1 MSFSLKTRQESI
13 NYLKNHSVD
22 VLIIG
27 GGITGAGLALQTAAS
42 GMTTAL
48 VEMQD
53 FAEGTSSRSTKLVH
67 GGIRYLK
74 TFDVEVVSD
83 TVSERA
89 NVQKIA
95 PHIPKPNPM
104 LLPIYD
110 EPNNTF
116 SLFSLKVAMDL
127 YDNLAHVTG
136 TKYENRVL
144 TKEEVLEVSPH
155 LNQDKLLGG
164 GIYLDFKN
172 NDARLVIENIKKAHE
187 DGAHLLSKTKVI
199 GLIYDDHHKISGVHV
214 EDVLTGETYDIHAD
228 VVVNTTGP
236 WSDTI
241 RGLSKDQTV
250 TNQMRPTKGV
260 HLVVDYDKL
269 PVTQPVY
276 FDTGLSDGR
285 MVFVIPRENKTYFGT
300 TDTDYTGDLMHPTVT
315 QEDVDYLLK
324 VVNNRFPKRDI
335 TLEDIEAS
343 WAGLRPLL
351 SGNAGSDYNGGSKAS
366 LSDESLEL
374 VIQSVKDFESGI
386 GSKESIEQTIK
397 KAKTSSGE
405 KEVSASSVSRG
416 SSLDVT
422 KDGLVTLAGGKITD
436 YRLMAEGA
444 LNLIASILKENFGR
458 EYHLVDSKCYPVSG
472 GEFDPTKVE
481 EMTEVFTKL
490 AIEQGLSNEEAS
502 DLANLYGANINKV
515 LSYDKVDFMGLTK
528 AESMSLMY
536 ALEEEMTLTPVDY
549 VLRRTNYLLF
559 KRDRLEKIKEA
570 IINAMSQYFE
580 WTQEEVSNYTKEL
593 DNAMSESFL
602 SDLKI
607 EG

>member
-13 NYLKNHSVD
+13 NYLKNHPVD

-42 GMTTAL
+42 GMSTAL

-199 GLIYDDHHKISGVHV
+199 GLIYDNHHKISGVHV
-214 EDVLTGETYDIHAD
+214 EDVLTGETYEIHANI
-228 VVVNTTGP
+228 VVNTTGP

-374 VIQSVKDFESGI
+374 VIRSVKDFEAGI

-458 EYHLVDSKCYPVSG
+458 EYHLVDSKSYPVSG

-490 AIEQGLSNEEAS
+490 AIEQGLSKEEAS

>member
-374 VIQSVKDFESGI
+374 VIQSVKDFEAGI

-458 EYHLVDSKCYPVSG
+458 EYHLVDSKRYPVSG

-559 KRDRLEKIKEA
+559 KRDRLEKIKES

>member
-300 TDTDYTGDLMHPTVT
+300 TDTDYTGDLVHPTVT

-374 VIQSVKDFESGI
+374 VIQSVKDFEAGI

-458 EYHLVDSKCYPVSG
+458 EYHLVDSKRYPVSG

>member
-300 TDTDYTGDLMHPTVT
+300 TDTDYTGDLVHPTVT

-374 VIQSVKDFESGI
+374 VIQSVKDFEAGI

-458 EYHLVDSKCYPVSG
+458 EYHLVDSKRYPVSG

-490 AIEQGLSNEEAS
+490 AIEQGLSKEEAS

-580 WTQEEVSNYTKEL
+580 WRQEEVSNYTKEL

>member
-13 NYLKNHSVD
+13 DYLKNHSVD

-42 GMTTAL
+42 GMSTAL

-199 GLIYDDHHKISGVHV
+199 GFIYDNHHKISGVHV
-214 EDVLTGETYDIHAD
+214 EDVLTGETYEIHANI
-228 VVVNTTGP
+228 VVNTTGP

-366 LSDESLEL
+366 LSDESLES
-374 VIQSVKDFESGI
+374 VIQSVKDFEAGI

-458 EYHLVDSKCYPVSG
+458 EYHLVDSKSYPVSG

-490 AIEQGLSNEEAS
+490 AIEQGLSKEEAS

-559 KRDRLEKIKEA
+559 KRDRLEKIKEG

>member
-300 TDTDYTGDLMHPTVT
+300 TDTDYTGDLMHPIVT

-374 VIQSVKDFESGI
+374 VIQSVKDFEAGI

-458 EYHLVDSKCYPVSG
+458 EYHLVDSKRYPVSG

-490 AIEQGLSNEEAS
+490 AIEQGLSKEEAS

>member
-42 GMTTAL
+42 GMSTAL

-199 GLIYDDHHKISGVHV
+199 GLIYDNHHKISGVHV
-214 EDVLTGETYDIHAD
+214 EDVLTGETYEIHANI
-228 VVVNTTGP
+228 VVNTTGP

-374 VIQSVKDFESGI
+374 VIQSVKDFEAGI

-458 EYHLVDSKCYPVSG
+458 EYHLVDSKSYPVSG

-490 AIEQGLSNEEAS
+490 AIEQGLSKEEAS

>member
-374 VIQSVKDFESGI
+374 VIQSVKDFEAGI

-458 EYHLVDSKCYPVSG
+458 EYHLVDSKRYPVSG

-528 AESMSLMY
+528 AGSMSLMY

-559 KRDRLEKIKEA
+559 KRDRLEKIKES

>member
-374 VIQSVKDFESGI
+374 VIQSVKDFEAGI

-458 EYHLVDSKCYPVSG
+458 EYHLVDSKRYPVSG

>member
-136 TKYENRVL
+136 TKYENLVL

-199 GLIYDDHHKISGVHV
+199 GLIYDDHHKISGVYV
-214 EDVLTGETYDIHAD
+214 EDVLTGETYDIHAG

-374 VIQSVKDFESGI
+374 VIQSVKDFEAGI

-422 KDGLVTLAGGKITD
+422 KDGLVTLAGGKISD

-458 EYHLVDSKCYPVSG
+458 EYHLVDSKRYPVSG

-490 AIEQGLSNEEAS
+490 AIEQGLSKEEAS

-559 KRDRLEKIKEA
+559 KRDRLEKIKGS